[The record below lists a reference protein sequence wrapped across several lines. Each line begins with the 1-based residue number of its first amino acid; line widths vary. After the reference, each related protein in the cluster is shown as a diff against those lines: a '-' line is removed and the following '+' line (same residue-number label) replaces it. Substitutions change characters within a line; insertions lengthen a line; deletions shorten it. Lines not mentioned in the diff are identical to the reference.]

1 MIAVT
6 QPAHLPHMIDSPDE
20 SRATRTIPI
29 MTPTIQTSA
38 PSPDDSVEMTTPT
51 RTSSPSSQQRQHQY
65 QHNDGES
72 PRRGTNGSSSS
83 NSTAT
88 VNGLSHDT
96 DTSSGRCGSIS
107 PPESSEPTP
116 TKPELNTLHPAL
128 SALGGGAGTIPA
140 AAAPAV
146 HQTKI
151 VQTAF
156 IHKLYK

>member
-1 MIAVT
+1 
-6 QPAHLPHMIDSPDE
+6 
-20 SRATRTIPI
+20 

-38 PSPDDSVEMTTPT
+38 PSPDDPMEITTPT
-51 RTSSPSSQQRQHQY
+51 RSVSPSSQQRQHQY
-65 QHNDGES
+65 QQNDAEI
-72 PRRGTNGSSSS
+72 PRRGTNGSSGS
-83 NSTAT
+83 NSTAAA
-88 VNGLSHDT
+88 NGLGHDN
-96 DTSSGRCGSIS
+96 DPSSGRSGSIS

-116 TKPELNTLHPAL
+116 TKPESNTLHPAL